1 MANTE
6 LHTAISELVSISQTK
21 GYLSFDDI
29 LNVTDKFDLPLDDID
44 RISDRLL
51 TNGIILREND
61 NHTLSTEDEDDESNN
76 RSKIDYDLMFDEIIE
91 QYPSL
96 KGFINEVRL
105 ITPPQVK
112 EVDSL
117 IYQAIDGN
125 KYAYDRIIKMYL
137 KVVVRMAYLLSK
149 QYYLP
154 LEDTIQD
161 GVIGLIPA
169 YESFDP
175 TSGKRF
181 STQIGWVIRN
191 AILREAPTIN
201 PQVYFPVHVKE
212 QLFNIYDIV
221 FKHQCEHC
229 TDTVICPVLVQIV
242 SDKLKIDNE
251 TAYSYLK
258 NLICFESLDLMLE
271 DNNCRFNDDGAMEE
285 QIIEDLYASEIN
297 EQLLFMLTNLKVR
310 EMDVL
315 KHRYGFYNA
324 REKTL
329 EEVGIILGVTRE
341 RIRQIE
347 AKAIRKLRSNKR
359 IKDFLSL

>member
-6 LHTAISELVSISQTK
+6 LRTVISDLVSISQTK

-29 LNVTDKFDLPLDDID
+29 LDVTDKFDLPLDDID

-51 TNGIILREND
+51 TTGIILREND
-61 NHTLSTEDEDDESNN
+61 NHTISTDDEDGEGDN

-91 QYPSL
+91 MCPSL
-96 KGFINEVRL
+96 KGFINEVSL
-105 ITPPQVK
+105 IPPPQAK

-161 GVIGLIPA
+161 GVIGLISA

-181 STQIGWVIRN
+181 STQIGWIIRN

-201 PQVYFPVHVKE
+201 PQVYFPVHIKE
-212 QLFNIYDIV
+212 QLFSIYNIV
-221 FKHQCEHC
+221 FEHQCEYC
-229 TDTVICPVLVQIV
+229 SNKVFCPELVQNI
-242 SDKLKIDNE
+242 SDKLETDNE
-251 TAYSYLK
+251 TAYLFLQYLI
-258 NLICFESLDLMLE
+258 NFESLDLILE
-271 DNNCRFNDDGAMEE
+271 NDDCFFSDNGAVEE
-285 QIIEDLYASEIN
+285 QIIEDLYAAEIN
-297 EQLLFMLTNLKVR
+297 EQLLFALANLEER
-310 EMDVL
+310 DSEIL
-315 KHRYGFYNA
+315 KHRYGFYNGQ
-324 REKTL
+324 EKTL
-329 EEVGIILGVTRE
+329 EEVG
-341 RIRQIE
+341 
-347 AKAIRKLRSNKR
+347 
-359 IKDFLSL
+359 